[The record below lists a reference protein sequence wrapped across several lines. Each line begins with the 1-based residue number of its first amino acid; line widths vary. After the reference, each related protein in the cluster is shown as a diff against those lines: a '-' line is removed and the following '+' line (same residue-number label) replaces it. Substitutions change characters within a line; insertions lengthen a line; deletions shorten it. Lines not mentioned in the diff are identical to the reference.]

1 MFTSSGSRRALVGL
15 ALGGCLITA
24 ACAAPKP
31 ASSTGSS
38 PSASGAASGQ
48 ARAGGTLVAAQ
59 PVDATPSSFLSPAFG
74 NILSQYAVF
83 QTLTLENPTS
93 GVPTP
98 VLATSWTIAPNGLSM
113 TINLRHGVTFHTGRT
128 FTSADVVFTMHQ
140 MQNPA
145 VSTQGAELADN
156 ISSIKARGPY
166 QVDLTFKRPMPNVFD
181 LFDIMPIVDKDTYSQ
196 LASGKVVDGTGPFV
210 WKSWTPGAEI
220 VLQKYPKYWDATA
233 IHLDTIDIDIITNST
248 AELAAVQSGRVQFAL
263 GLNAIDATTQGRK
276 PGYALVET
284 GGAEFP
290 LCFSVN
296 DPPFTSKLARQAVNY
311 AVNRERIVQQVDSG
325 IGLATDLPWK
335 DATPGYTNAQA
346 SLFTYSPAKA
356 KQLLAQAGVKS
367 GTTFNMVV
375 LDTPQVTEM
384 AQVIQSNL
392 AAVGLDATIQALPDT
407 QFNARLA
414 ADNMQAPL
422 AFWQSS
428 QAFSPATQVEIT
440 QQLRAADN
448 IEHFQSTQYTQ
459 LVNALTSAV
468 SPSQQV
474 KALGN
479 YDSYFLDQAE
489 CVPVLSDPTVSVR
502 TTGVGGIVGTDYGF
516 INLSEAYLTK

>member
-1 MFTSSGSRRALVGL
+1 VFRSSTTRRALVGIT
-15 ALGGCLITA
+15 LGGCLITA

-38 PSASGAASGQ
+38 PSAPAAASGQ

-74 NILSQYAVF
+74 NILTQYSVF

-113 TINLRHGVTFHTGRT
+113 TINLRHGVTFHSGRT
-128 FTSADVVFTMHQ
+128 FTSADVVFTLHQ

-156 ISSIKARGPY
+156 IASIKAHGAY
-166 QVDLTFKRPMPNVFD
+166 QVDLTFKRPMPNIFD
-181 LFDIMPIVDKDTYSQ
+181 LFDIMPIVNKDTYSQ
-196 LASGKVVDGTGPFV
+196 LTSGKDVDGTGPFV

-220 VLQKYPKYWDATA
+220 VLQRYPKYWDAKA
-233 IHLDTIDIDIITNST
+233 IHLNAIDIDIITNPT

-263 GLNAIDATTQGRK
+263 GLDAIDATTQGRK

-284 GGAEFP
+284 SGAEFP
-290 LCFSVN
+290 LCFTVT
-296 DPPFTSKLARQAVNY
+296 DAPFNNKLAREAVNY
-311 AVNRERIVQQVDSG
+311 AIDRQRIVQQVDSG
-325 IGLATDLPWK
+325 IGLAGDLPWK
-335 DATPGYTNAQA
+335 PATPGYNKALA
-346 SLFTYSPAKA
+346 SLYTYSPAKA
-356 KQLLAQAGVKS
+356 KQLLAQAGVKT
-367 GTTFNMVV
+367 GTTFNMVI

-384 AQVIQSNL
+384 AQIVQSNL
-392 AAVGLDATIQALPDT
+392 AAVGLNVTLQALPDA

-414 ADNMQAPL
+414 ADNMGAP
-422 AFWQSS
+422 AVMWQSS

-440 QQLRAADN
+440 QQLRPTDN
-448 IEHFQSTQYTQ
+448 IEHFQTAQYTQ
-459 LVNALTSAV
+459 LVSALTSAV
-468 SPSQQV
+468 TASQQI
-474 KALGN
+474 KALSN
-479 YDSYFLDQAE
+479 YDTYFVNQAE
-489 CVPVLSDPTVSVR
+489 CAPLVSDPTVSVS